1 MAAAAEPLKGSIRK
15 RITGELAKIDMRL
28 DPLKGSKHTCSK
40 IAGSETRLAERAS
53 PIHDW
58 PYVSQGGSAGERHY
72 NSSSIVASIDAC
84 QGCSQVLQASASCAE
99 NGSRRNQEGAGA
111 FIEPIIPFLSSETLH
126 APAFGA
132 THCDRRNQK
141 GAGAYIKCLSI
152 LYRLGYLRGAARQS
166 RE

>member
-15 RITGELAKIDMRL
+15 CNTGEIAKFDMRL
-28 DPLKGSKHTCSK
+28 DPLKGSNHTCSK
-40 IAGSETRLAERAS
+40 IAGSEKRLAERAS

-58 PYVSQGGSAGERHY
+58 PYDSQKGSAGERHY
-72 NSSSIVASIDAC
+72 KSSSIVASNDAR
-84 QGCSQVLQASASCAE
+84 QGCSRVLQAHARGAE

-111 FIEPIIPFLSSETLH
+111 CIEPIIPFLSSETMH
-126 APAFGA
+126 AHAFGA
-132 THCDRRNQK
+132 TRCDRRNQK